1 MNAPITNYFKDE
13 KVVISSTG
21 ATLGVN
27 NFAISNMA
35 SVSMV
40 EKKRSRIP
48 WIILALVG
56 LFGGLFFLRYYGY
69 TSFTVYIGLVVFII
83 GAAMAIFQ
91 KNKFIIR
98 VVSSGIAIDGLET
111 TDRKYAQQI
120 IDAINLA
127 LEKRG

>member
-56 LFGGLFFLRYYGY
+56 
-69 TSFTVYIGLVVFII
+69 FII
-83 GAAMAIFQ
+83 GAAMSIFQ